1 MTRVAISV
9 EGETEEEFVKKSLAA
24 HLQAR
29 GVYATP
35 VLIGRARRRV
45 RGGGNVTI
53 DRLVNEMR
61 HLRHSFDAVT
71 SLVDFYGFRDK
82 GGMSPDAL
90 LQAIQ
95 DRIGEFE
102 DGPAFPYVQVHEFE
116 GLLFSDVGAFER
128 VFGDAPITD
137 LRSIRS
143 DFNTP
148 EDINDSAQTA
158 PSKRIGRLIRGYRKT
173 LDGPL
178 LALEIGLERIRS
190 ECPRFDKWL
199 RRLESLC
206 EAVT

>member
-1 MTRVAISV
+1 MTRLAISV
-9 EGETEEEFVKKSLAA
+9 EGETEEEFVNESLAA
-24 HLQAR
+24 HLKSR
-29 GVYATP
+29 GIYPTP

-53 DRLVNEMR
+53 DRLANEMR

-71 SLVDFYGFRDK
+71 SLVDFYGFRGK
-82 GGMSPDAL
+82 GAMTPDGL
-90 LQAIQ
+90 VEAIR
-95 DRIGEFE
+95 DLIGGFE
-102 DGPAFPYVQVHEFE
+102 DASVFPYVQVHEFE
-116 GLLFSDVGAFER
+116 GLLFSDVDAFDR
-128 VFGDAPITD
+128 VFPDPPTAD

-143 DFNTP
+143 AFKTP
-148 EDINDSAQTA
+148 EDINDNAMTA
-158 PSKRIGRLIRGYRKT
+158 PSKRIAKLIRDYRKT

-206 EAVT
+206 ESAT